1 MKSQIIKY
9 SLSLLLALSLNA
21 KESYTVDELILEALK
36 NSPDLKISLSQYSA
50 SKERLSVATSDYLP
64 RVDLQ
69 AGVGKTGM
77 SDIPTNPDDMITD
90 NLMMGRLSLK
100 QIIYDFGKTGGN
112 VDLYEYDSAS
122 YSMANEQQISD
133 KIRDV
138 KKSYYD
144 VLQAISLIKVHEENV
159 KLNESQ
165 LYRSQKYFGAGIRTR
180 IDVSDAKVELIKS
193 KLDLKKSAYNLKLA
207 YAALDKVVGFMEIE
221 LKYDVYS
228 DELDLN
234 NLYSTLSNYDL
245 TLTKAIEFAYEN
257 RYALKQYVSQIK
269 STKARADVSSSRYYP
284 ALSFN
289 ADYTKQKVDELEVSS
304 PEDKWQASLNLD
316 WNIYEGGATSADT
329 QEKQILIEISK
340 LEMQNSKLAI
350 KKETTQAF
358 INVYK
363 MKDSVELSQSLLEV
377 SAEKFDQAG
386 KRYEH
391 GLSDY
396 IELQQARQ
404 GYIDSKASL
413 VVDYY
418 NYYSAIAVLDN
429 AIGK

>member
-1 MKSQIIKY
+1 MKSQIFKY
-9 SLSLLLALSLNA
+9 SLSLFLVLSLNA
-21 KESYTVDELILEALK
+21 QETYTVDELIIEALK
-36 NSPDLKISLSQYSA
+36 NSPDLKVSASEYSA
-50 SKERLSVATSDYLP
+50 SKERLSIATSDYLP

-77 SDIPTNPDDMITD
+77 SDIPTNPDDMVTD

-112 VDLYEYDSAS
+112 IDLYRYDSSS

-133 KIRDV
+133 KVKDV
-138 KKSYYD
+138 KRAYYD
-144 VLQAISLIKVHEENV
+144 VLQSISLIKVNEENV

-165 LYRSQKYFGAGIRTR
+165 LYRSQKYFDAGIRTR
-180 IDVSDAKVELIKS
+180 IDISDAKVELIKS
-193 KLDLKKSAYNLKLA
+193 KLDLKKSLYDLKLS
-207 YAALDKVVGFMEIE
+207 YAELDRVVGFMDTE

-234 NLYSTLSNYDL
+234 NLYSTLLDYDL

-257 RYALKQYVSQIK
+257 RYILKQYMAQIK
-269 STKARADVSSSRYYP
+269 STQARADIASSQYCP

-289 ADYTKQKVDELEVSS
+289 ADYTKQKVDELVVNT

-316 WNIYEGGATSADT
+316 WNIYKGGATSANT
-329 QEKQILIEISK
+329 QEKQILIEKSK

-418 NYYSAIAVLDN
+418 NYYSAVAVLDN

>member
-1 MKSQIIKY
+1 MNSQIMKY

-21 KESYTVDELILEALK
+21 KETYTVDELILEALK
-36 NSPDLKISLSQYSA
+36 NSPDLKISSAQYNA

-69 AGVGKTGM
+69 VGVGKTGM
-77 SDIPTNPDDMITD
+77 SDIPTNPDAMVTD
-90 NLMMGRLSLK
+90 NLIMGRLSLK
-100 QIIYDFGKTGGN
+100 QIIYDFGKTDGN
-112 VDLYEYDSAS
+112 IDLYKYDSTS

-138 KKSYYD
+138 KKAYYD
-144 VLQAISLIKVHEENV
+144 VLKAISLIRVNEENV

-165 LYRSQKYFGAGIRTR
+165 LYRSQRYFDAGIRTK
-180 IDVSDAKVELIKS
+180 IDVSDAHVELIKS
-193 KLDLKKSAYNLKLA
+193 KIDLKNSSYDLKLA
-207 YAALDKVVGFMEIE
+207 YAGLDKVVGFMELE
-221 LKYDVYS
+221 LEYDVYAN
-228 DELDLN
+228 ELDLN
-234 NLYSTLSNYDL
+234 NLFSTLWDYDL

-257 RYALKQYVSQIK
+257 RYELKQYMTQIK
-269 STKARADVSSSRYYP
+269 STESRADLSSSEYFP

-289 ADYTKQKVDELEVSS
+289 ADYTKQKVDELVVNT

-316 WNIYEGGATSADT
+316 WNIYQGGATSADT
-329 QEKQILIEISK
+329 QEKQILIDISK
-340 LEMQNSKLAI
+340 SEMQNSKLVI

-363 MKDSVELSQSLLEV
+363 TKDSVELSQSLLEV
-377 SAEKFDQAG
+377 SVQKFDQAS
-386 KRYEH
+386 KRYEN

-396 IELQQARQ
+396 IELQQSRQ

-413 VVDYY
+413 VINYY

>member
-1 MKSQIIKY
+1 MKLHLFKY
-9 SLSLLLALSLNA
+9 TLSLLLALSLNA
-21 KESYTVDELILEALK
+21 KDTYTVDELIVEALK
-36 NSPDLKISLSQYSA
+36 NSPDLKISASQYSA

-64 RVDLQ
+64 RVDLH
-69 AGVGKTGM
+69 AGVGKIGM
-77 SDIPTNPDDMITD
+77 SDIPTNPDSMITD
-90 NLMMGRLSLK
+90 NLILGKLSLK

-112 VDLYEYDSAS
+112 VDLYKYDSTS
-122 YSMANEQQISD
+122 YSMANEQKISD
-133 KIRDV
+133 KVRDV
-138 KKSYYD
+138 KNAYYD
-144 VLQAISLIKVHEENV
+144 VLKAISLIKVNEENV

-165 LYRSQKYFGAGIRTR
+165 LYRSQKYFDAGIRTR

-193 KLDLKKSAYNLKLA
+193 KLDLKKSLYDLKLS
-207 YAALDKVVGFMEIE
+207 YAALDKVIGFMDIE
-221 LKYDVYS
+221 FHYDVYS

-234 NLYSTLSNYDL
+234 NLYSTLSDYDL
-245 TLTKAIEFAYEN
+245 TLAKAIEFAYEN
-257 RYALKQYVSQIK
+257 RYSLKLYASQIK
-269 STKARADVSSSRYYP
+269 SAEARNRVSSSQYYP
-284 ALSFN
+284 SLSFD
-289 ADYTKQKVDELEVSS
+289 ADYTKQEVDEFKTSV
-304 PEDKWQASLNLD
+304 PEDQWQASLNLD
-316 WNIYEGGATSADT
+316 WNIYEGGATSANS
-329 QEKQILIEISK
+329 QEKQILIDISK
-340 LEMQNSKLAI
+340 SEMQNSKLLI

-377 SAEKFDQAG
+377 SADKFDQAG

-404 GYIDSKASL
+404 GYIDSKAFL

-418 NYYSAIAVLDN
+418 NYYSAIAILNN

>member
-1 MKSQIIKY
+1 MKSQLFKY
-9 SLSLLLALSLNA
+9 TLSLFLALSLNA
-21 KESYTVDELILEALK
+21 KETYTVDELILEALK
-36 NSPDLKISLSQYSA
+36 NSPDLKISASQYSA
-50 SKERLSVATSDYLP
+50 SKERLGVATSGYLP
-64 RVDLQ
+64 RIDLH
-69 AGVGKTGM
+69 AGVGQTGM
-77 SDIPTNPDDMITD
+77 SDIPTNPDDMVTD
-90 NLMMGRLSLK
+90 NLILGRLSLK

-112 VDLYEYDSAS
+112 VDLYEYDSTS
-122 YSMANEQQISD
+122 YSMSNEQQISD
-133 KIRDV
+133 KVRDV
-138 KKSYYD
+138 KRAYYD
-144 VLQAISLIKVHEENV
+144 VLKAISLIKVNEENV

-165 LYRSQKYFGAGIRTR
+165 LYRSQKYFDAGIRTT

-193 KLDLKKSAYNLKLA
+193 KLELKKGLYDLKLA
-207 YAALDKVVGFMEIE
+207 YAQLDKVVGFMDIE
-221 LKYDVYS
+221 LKYNVYS

-234 NLYSTLSNYDL
+234 NLYTTLSDYDL
-245 TLTKAIEFAYEN
+245 TLIKSIEFAYKN
-257 RYALKQYVSQIK
+257 RYTLKQYASQIK
-269 STKARADVSSSRYYP
+269 SAEARNRVSSSQYYP
-284 ALSFN
+284 GLSFD
-289 ADYTKQKVDELEVSS
+289 ADYTKQKVDELSVNT
-304 PEDKWQASLNLD
+304 PEDKWQASVNLD

-329 QEKQILIEISK
+329 QEKQILLDISK
-340 LEMQNSKLAI
+340 SQMQNSKLLI

-418 NYYSAIAVLDN
+418 NYYQAIAVLDN

>member
-1 MKSQIIKY
+1 MKLQLLKY

-21 KESYTVDELILEALK
+21 KDTYTVDELILEALK
-36 NSPDLKISLSQYSA
+36 NSPDLKISASDYSA
-50 SKERLSVATSDYLP
+50 SKERLSVARSGYLP

-69 AGVGKTGM
+69 VGVGQTGV
-77 SDIPTNPDDMITD
+77 SGIPTNPDDMVTD
-90 NLMMGRLSLK
+90 NLIMGRLSLK
-100 QIIYDFGKTGGN
+100 QIIYDFGKTSGN
-112 VDLYEYDSAS
+112 IDLYKYDSS
-122 YSMANEQQISD
+122 SSSMANEQQISD
-133 KIRDV
+133 KVKDV
-138 KKSYYD
+138 KRAYYD
-144 VLQAISLIKVHEENV
+144 VLQSISLIKVNDENV
-159 KLNESQ
+159 KLNEAQ
-165 LYRSQKYFGAGIRTR
+165 LYRSQKYFDAGIRTR
-180 IDVSDAKVELIKS
+180 IDISDAKVELIKS
-193 KLDLKKSAYNLKLA
+193 KLDLKKSLYDLKLS
-207 YAALDKVVGFMEIE
+207 YAELDRVVGFMDTEF
-221 LKYDVYS
+221 KYNVYS

-234 NLYSTLSNYDL
+234 NLYSTLSDYDL

-257 RYALKQYVSQIK
+257 RYTLKQYMAQIK
-269 STKARADVSSSRYYP
+269 SAEAKSNISSSQYYP
-284 ALSFN
+284 ALYVN
-289 ADYTKQKVDELEVSS
+289 ADYTKQKPDEFKASV
-304 PEDKWQASLNLD
+304 PEDQWQASVNLD
-316 WNIYEGGATSADT
+316 WNIYKGGATSADT
-329 QEKQILIEISK
+329 QEKQILIEKSK
-340 LEMQNSKLAI
+340 SEMQNSKLVI

-363 MKDSVELSQSLLEV
+363 MKDSVKLSQSLLEV

-404 GYIDSKASL
+404 GYIDAKASL

>member
-1 MKSQIIKY
+1 MKSQLLKY

-21 KESYTVDELILEALK
+21 KETYTVDELILEALK
-36 NSPDLKISLSQYSA
+36 NSPDLKISSSQYSA

-69 AGVGKTGM
+69 VGIGQTGM
-77 SDIPTNPDDMITD
+77 SDIPTNPDDMVTD
-90 NLMMGRLSLK
+90 NLMLGRLSLK

-112 VDLYEYDSAS
+112 VDLYKYDSAS
-122 YSMANEQQISD
+122 YSMANEQQVSD

-138 KKSYYD
+138 KNAYYN
-144 VLQAISLIKVHEENV
+144 VLQAISIIKVNEENV

-165 LYRSQKYFGAGIRTR
+165 LHRSQKYFDAGIRTR
-180 IDVSDAKVELIKS
+180 IDISDAKVELIKS
-193 KLDLKKSAYNLKLA
+193 KLNLKKSLYDLKLS
-207 YAALDKVVGFMEIE
+207 YAALDKVVGFMDTE
-221 LKYDVYS
+221 LKYNVYS
-228 DELDLN
+228 GEVDLN
-234 NLYSTLSNYDL
+234 NLYCTLSDYDL
-245 TLTKAIEFAYEN
+245 TLIQAIEFAYEN
-257 RYALKQYVSQIK
+257 RYTLKQYMAQIK
-269 STKARADVSSSRYYP
+269 SAEAKRSISSSQYYP
-284 ALSFN
+284 ALYLG
-289 ADYTKQKVDELEVSS
+289 ADYTKQKPDEFKTSA
-304 PEDKWQASLNLD
+304 PEDQWQASVNID
-316 WNIYEGGATSADT
+316 WNIYQGGATSADT
-329 QEKQILIEISK
+329 QEKQILIEKSK

-358 INVYK
+358 INLYK
-363 MKDSVELSQSLLEV
+363 AKDSVELSQNLLEV

-386 KRYEH
+386 KRYEY

-418 NYYSAIAVLDN
+418 NYYSAVAVLDN